1 MTKVQLSNLSC
12 FKDRHGKPRWRVRK
26 NGRTKSLIG
35 QPGDAG
41 FLDQYQAALNELAGK
56 VPEKLARMPTGTVSH
71 LVASYYASSDW
82 QELKGSTKA
91 TYRGILE
98 RFRKEY
104 GDLPYARLDRSIL
117 QRMLDKMRDRP
128 QAANNLVK
136 VLKAAFKFA
145 VARGLVNSNPV
156 SGIQKLKG
164 NTDGFPPWTPE
175 DCAAYERYHQPGT
188 LPRLAY
194 ELLRYTGA
202 RRSDVVRM
210 GWSNIDN
217 GVLTYR
223 QEKTGVVVDI
233 PLAPSLAAELA
244 LHRVKALT
252 FLAVGNGQ
260 MRSVKAFGGWFQ
272 EHIQAAGISG
282 RSAHGLRK
290 RLAIEMAEAGCT
302 PHQIAAITGHQT
314 LKEIER
320 YTKAFSRKGAAME
333 AHNKLYG
340 GPRREEKANA

>member
-1 MTKVQLSNLSC
+1 MSKVQLPNLSC
-12 FKDRHGKPRWRVRK
+12 FIDRHGKPRWRVRK
-26 NGRTKSLIG
+26 DGRTKSLIG
-35 QPGDAG
+35 KPGDTG

-56 VPEKLARMPTGTVSH
+56 TPEKLARIPAGTVSH
-71 LVASYYASSDW
+71 LLANYYGSSDW
-82 QELKGSTKA
+82 QELKASTKA

-98 RFRKEY
+98 RFRKDF
-104 GDLPYARLDRSIL
+104 GDLPYARLDRIYV

-136 VLKAAFKFA
+136 VLKAVFKFA
-145 VARGLVNSNPV
+145 VVRGLVNSNPATGV
-156 SGIQKLKG
+156 QKLKG
-164 NTDGFPPWTPE
+164 NTDGFPPWTLE
-175 DCAAYERYHQPGT
+175 DCAAYEQHHQPGT
-188 LPRLAY
+188 LARLAY
-194 ELLRYTGA
+194 ELLRHTGA

-210 GWSNIDN
+210 GWSNITEE
-217 GVLTYR
+217 VLTYR

-252 FLAVGNGQ
+252 FLAVANGQ

-272 EHIQAAGISG
+272 DHIQAAGIKG

-290 RLAIEMAEAGCT
+290 RLAIDMANVGCT

-314 LKEIER
+314 LKEVER
-320 YTKAFSRKGAAME
+320 YTKGFSRKGAAFE
-333 AHNKLYG
+333 AHAKLYG
-340 GPRREEKANA
+340 APRQEEKANA